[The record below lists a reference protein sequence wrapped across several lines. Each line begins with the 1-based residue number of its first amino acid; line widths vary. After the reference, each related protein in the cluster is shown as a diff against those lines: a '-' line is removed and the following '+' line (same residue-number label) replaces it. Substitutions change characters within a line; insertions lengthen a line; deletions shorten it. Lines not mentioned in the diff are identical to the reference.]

1 MSGVS
6 TGHYDGTQ
14 FLSSSPS
21 LPAQT
26 LVRPATPSLTL
37 PAMTSS
43 PAQGQLVTLPTGQQA
58 ILRAPAPQ
66 LVQVQ
71 PSQPVAQFMS
81 VQVPMSG
88 KYLSLSSNL
97 ISKNISLRSQ
107 WSNHAADSSGPGPG
121 GCSSSCSDPGC
132 SSAGADLGWSAD
144 CLRSGL
150 CSCPARHHSSVYHGT
165 QWSAATGNF

>member
-1 MSGVS
+1 MQVPGPVSAGQAGVSGVSGVS

-14 FLSSSPS
+14 FLSPPPS

-88 KYLSLSSNL
+88 KYLSPYP
-97 ISKNISLRSQ
+97 R
-107 WSNHAADSSGPGPG
+107 
-121 GCSSSCSDPGC
+121 
-132 SSAGADLGWSAD
+132 
-144 CLRSGL
+144 
-150 CSCPARHHSSVYHGT
+150 T
-165 QWSAATGNF
+165 